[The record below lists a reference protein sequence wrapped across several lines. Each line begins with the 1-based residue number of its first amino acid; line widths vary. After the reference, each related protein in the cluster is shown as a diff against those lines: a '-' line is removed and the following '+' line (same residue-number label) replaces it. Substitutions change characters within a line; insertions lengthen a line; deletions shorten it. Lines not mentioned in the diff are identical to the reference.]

1 MTVVV
6 LVVVAFVVQVV
17 VVVVVLV
24 GRTGRGFVVVA
35 GGCQLYRGEAP
46 QGKHV
51 VQDRSEPVFCC
62 TVLLAVLSLLM
73 EW

>member
-17 VVVVVLV
+17 VVVLV
-24 GRTGRGFVVVA
+24 GQTGRGFVVVA

-51 VQDRSEPVFCC
+51 VQNRIEPVFC
-62 TVLLAVLSLLM
+62 TVLLAVLSQLM